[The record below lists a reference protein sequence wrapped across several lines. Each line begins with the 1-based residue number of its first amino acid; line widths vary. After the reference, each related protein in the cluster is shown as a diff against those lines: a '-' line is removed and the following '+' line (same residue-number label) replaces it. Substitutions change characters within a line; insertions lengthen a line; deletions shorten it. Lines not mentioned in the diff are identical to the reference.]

1 MLKNDATLDIFNL
14 NFSDFLGMCD
24 VKYSL
29 MSSVEVGAAQLNASE
44 EANR

>member
-1 MLKNDATLDIFNL
+1 MLENDATLDIFNL
-14 NFSDFLGMCD
+14 NFSCFLRMRD

-29 MSSVEVGAAQLNASE
+29 TSSVEVGAAQLNASE